1 MKKQL
6 LLILSIL
13 SLGLNAQITVTD
25 DDFPSGGDTAQVSI
39 STDFELDYTSTGP
52 DYLWDY
58 SALTFASQ
66 RIDTF
71 FDIDD
76 ASITYQLVF
85 NNGWFDPDY
94 QADYYT
100 PYLNFVI
107 PSSDI
112 IDLPISNPVNFTK
125 IESDKVEIVGVG
137 LEIGGIEVPI
147 KNEIIDVE
155 YELPMN
161 FEDEWVSNS
170 FFEIDLNPAYDGILR
185 RHQERTTVV
194 DGWGQVITPHGTFG
208 ALRTMS
214 VIDFTDSLRI
224 TIGETEMWIEM
235 PTPTQI
241 IYSWWA
247 NDQKIP
253 VLQVVMQD
261 FFGTESV
268 TSVEYKDRDWSD
280 LSISETNIQG
290 NYSIYPNPSKSI
302 VTVTGPHQIT
312 RTEIFDVS
320 GKRVAFGDQ
329 TLDVSQLESG
339 VYILEIIV
347 GETIIPKRLVVE

>member
-1 MKKQL
+1 MKKTV
-6 LLILSIL
+6 LSFLTIL
-13 SLGLNAQITVTD
+13 SLGLNAQITITD

-58 SALTFASQ
+58 SALTFTSQ

-107 PSSDI
+107 PSSDL

-137 LEIGGIEVPI
+137 MEIGGIEVPV
-147 KNEIIDVE
+147 KNEIIDVQ

-214 VIDFTDSLRI
+214 TIDFTDSLRI

-253 VLQVVMQD
+253 VLEVVMQD

-280 LSISETNIQG
+280 LSVSESNLES
-290 NYSIYPNPSKSI
+290 NYIVYPNPSNALVSAVGPAKVDRIEVYDMSGKL
-302 VTVTGPHQIT
+302 VTFGNQTI
-312 RTEIFDVS
+312 DVS
-320 GKRVAFGDQ
+320 
-329 TLDVSQLESG
+329 SLESG
-339 VYILEIIV
+339 VYVLEIIV
-347 GETIIPKRLVVE
+347 GETIIPKRLIVE